1 MKVTYDAEA
10 AKAYGIPAAIMLAKI
25 AYLQRFSKRPDG
37 FCWKKA
43 DEIEEETGLSP
54 KQQRHALA
62 RLEVAG
68 LIEVKAT
75 RAGKG
80 AQHVR
85 HFRLT
90 EEGEKV
96 AGQKCQ
102 KVTFESDKRS
112 LLKSD
117 KRSLSSNIEL
127 NTYRNNT
134 RASSGPVGS
143 GRAARGRKEQQ
154 EREAAL
160 EAQWAKEWEERR
172 KAAGLEVLEGGK
184 AE

>member
-1 MKVTYDAEA
+1 MRVTYDAEV

-43 DEIEEETGLSP
+43 DEIEEETGLSA

-90 EEGEKV
+90 EEGERV

-102 KVTFESDKRS
+102 KGTFESDKRS

-134 RASSGPVGS
+134 RASSGPGGA

-160 EAQWAKEWEERR
+160 EAQWAKEWEERK

-184 AE
+184 E

>member
-1 MKVTYDAEA
+1 MKVTFDADA

-25 AYLQRFSKRPDG
+25 AYLQKYSKRPDG

-96 AGQKCQ
+96 SGQKCQ
-102 KVTFESDKRS
+102 KVTFE
-112 LLKSD
+112 SD

-134 RASSGPVGS
+134 RASAGPGGS
-143 GRAARGRKEQQ
+143 GRAARGKREQQ

-184 AE
+184 A

>member
-1 MKVTYDAEA
+1 MKASYSVEVAR
-10 AKAYGIPAAIMLAKI
+10 AYGIPAAVILSKI
-25 AYLQRFSKRPDG
+25 AYLQKYSKREDG
-37 FCWKKA
+37 FCWKTA
-43 DEIEEETGLSP
+43 GEIEEETGLTP

-96 AGQKCQ
+96 SGQKCQ

-127 NTYRNNT
+127 KNYRNNT
-134 RASSGPVGS
+134 RASSGPGGA
-143 GRAARGRKEQQ
+143 GRAARGKREQQ

-160 EAQWAKEWEERR
+160 EAQWARELEERR